1 MKYTW
6 EDLEKDIVRQE
17 LELAVIRKDRGK
29 RYGTPDDTLGNVAA
43 FGWRGAVINAY
54 ECMSR
59 LRNHFH
65 QADPD
70 PEDLRNAQKDLTNYA
85 HYIGILFERETC
97 SQEKEA

>member
-1 MKYTW
+1 MAYTIF
-6 EDLEKDIVRQE
+6 DLEEDINKQE
-17 LELAVIRKDRGK
+17 IKLSVIRKDRGK
-29 RYGTPDDTLGNVAA
+29 RYGTPEDTLGNVAA

-70 PEDLRNAQKDLTNYA
+70 PEDVRNAQQDLTNYA
-85 HYIGILFERETC
+85 HYIGILFEREH
-97 SQEKEA
+97 K

>member
-1 MKYTW
+1 MYTI
-6 EDLEKDIVRQE
+6 DQLEIDIQTQE
-17 LELAVIRKDRGK
+17 QALAVIRKDRGK
-29 RYGTPDDTLGNVAA
+29 RYGTPEDTLGNVAA

-70 PEDLRNAQKDLTNYA
+70 PEDVRNAQQDLTNYA
-85 HYIGILFERETC
+85 HYIGILFEREH
-97 SQEKEA
+97 K